1 MMAPLAQGNREVCA
15 EFMRFRPLFDR
26 GKEVFD
32 KLSTLRW
39 RKVWGYWFE
48 RGCWL
53 SAGYRLRATGYGL
66 RATGSCC
73 DVVYKTGGP

>member
-15 EFMRFRPLFDR
+15 EFMRIRPLFDR

-32 KLSTLRW
+32 KLSTLPW
-39 RKVWGYWFE
+39 RKVWGYRFV

-53 SAGYRLRATGYGL
+53 SAGYRLPATGYGPQD
-66 RATGSCC
+66 RAATLCVRP
-73 DVVYKTGGP
+73 VVRSL